1 MALRGMSEAH
11 HLHVLR
17 HQCAPLG
24 STGLRMHGID
34 RKLHIAAHGQPGHQ
48 RIALEHN
55 CPFVR
60 GAADGLPPKQHLA
73 CIWRGKPGQQGNQ
86 RRLAAARESDQRD
99 EFPFLYVEIDIPQH
113 RQAASA
119 LGKALR
125 YTAQLQ
131 DGHQRL
137 PPKSVRL
144 CSVSITRSSRKPM
157 NPMVNTATSMRL
169 MESALPFWNSS
180 QTNFPRPGFCAS
192 ISAAIST
199 IQPTPSDSRIPVK
212 ISGRDDGSTSFIR
225 RVFQFSCSTRATFSR
240 SRSMEETPS
249 EVLITVGHSE
259 HRATV
264 MEETRKDFSTTG
276 LSLTYSALT
285 TSVTMGSQARGE
297 IGLNTCTK
305 GLKAASTMRLMPQRM
320 PMGTARS
327 VANRNPVNTVFRLV
341 TIWSM

>member
-24 STGLRMHGID
+24 STGLPMHCID

-99 EFPFLYVEIDIPQH
+99 EFPFLYVEIDVPQH
-113 RQAASA
+113 RQGASA

-125 YTAQLQ
+125 YTSQLQ

-144 CSVSITRSSRKPM
+144 CSVNITRSSRKPM
-157 NPMVNTATSMRL
+157 NPIVNTATSMRL

-180 QTNFPRPGFCAS
+180 QTNFPRPGFCAN
-192 ISAAIST
+192 ISAAINT
-199 IQPTPSDSRIPVK
+199 IQAIPRDRRRPVN
-212 ISGRDDGSTSFIR
+212 IIGIDDGKTIFR
-225 RVFQFSCSTRATFSR
+225 TWVNQLKRSTRLTFTRSLLTPATP
-240 SRSMEETPS
+240 TA
-249 EVLITVGHSE
+249 VLIMVGHSE
-259 HRATV
+259 QRVTV
-264 MEETRKDFSTTG
+264 NSEIIKDF
-276 LSLTYSALT
+276 
-285 TSVTMGSQARGE
+285 
-297 IGLNTCTK
+297 
-305 GLKAASTMRLMPQRM
+305 
-320 PMGTARS
+320 
-327 VANRNPVNTVFRLV
+327 
-341 TIWSM
+341 